1 MLRIFL
7 VSLAILCFPVQVFVF
22 AENSNQDQFE
32 FLANKAEEYYPSKLD
47 STVIYANDLIDKIRN
62 QAVVSA
68 YEEQMLDLLGRTYRR
83 MGNPERSEEYFLQ
96 AIELSTQRGN
106 IAQLGDSYN
115 RIGLLYRGIG
125 KYQEALKSYETSL
138 DYKLQTGNENSA
150 AGTLNNMGNL
160 YRAMGEKQ
168 KAYDSFIQ
176 SIEIRKRIG
185 EEERAATAYLN
196 LGNWMADEAEYE
208 KALNLYNDY
217 LNLVSSL
224 SDTLA
229 MANVITNIANIHSST
244 GNFDKALNSYLKA
257 DSLFKVSGVEDK
269 LEARINLNIGVLL
282 SKTENNYDAIKYYWE
297 AAKIYEKL
305 NDRQGLGKVYQNTG
319 QTFETL
325 DLPDSAFYYY
335 ELAIN
340 AFEPLGNKELLAG
353 VYENIGVIY
362 NQESTP
368 EYALDYLLRA
378 SAIFEDTKNERALA
392 NLYNNIGESYFYLE
406 QYNSAISYFR
416 ESLEK
421 ATETDFL
428 EVQERASFGLA
439 ETYAEIN
446 DFENAFKYQLLYD
459 EYKDSLLNLE
469 RVKVIEELITRYETE
484 QKDAE
489 IQILTAEQAQS
500 EAVIRQREAENRVQL
515 IAIISLIS
523 ATIGIILWFLY
534 SSRKKKVILKQ
545 KELLFR
551 NEIDSLMEKQ
561 RTESIAAMLKGQDKE
576 RKRLAAE
583 VHDRLG
589 SILSLVKLYFSSVDN
604 DLKEK
609 QPELYHSF
617 QEGNQLLDDTF
628 IELRAIIKEMSD
640 GKVSGKGLEQDILDL
655 LAKIKKVGVEIESK
669 IELNKNLHADVET
682 NMYRVIQEA
691 LSNSLKY
698 SKADTI
704 QLSIND
710 VNELTLSVK
719 DNGIGFDQES
729 YRVRKEA
736 GINSYGVENMENRVK
751 LLGGSFSL
759 KTKKGEGVQLEVSIP
774 IREKSEFW
782 NLTELN

>member
-1 MLRIFL
+1 MLRSFII
-7 VSLAILCFPVQVFVF
+7 SLAILCCSVQVF
-22 AENSNQDQFE
+22 AEDFNQDQFG
-32 FLANKAEEYYPSKLD
+32 FLANQAEEYYPSKLD

-62 QAVVSA
+62 QGVVSA

-83 MGNPERSEEYFLQ
+83 MGNSQRSEEYFLE
-96 AIELSTQRGN
+96 AIELSRQREN

-125 KYQEALKSYETSL
+125 RYEDALESYEKSL
-138 DYKLQTGNENSA
+138 EFKLQTGNENSA

-160 YRAMGEKQ
+160 YRAMGERQ

-208 KALNLYNDY
+208 KALDLYNDY

-224 SDTLA
+224 NDTLS
-229 MANVITNIANIHSST
+229 MASVFNNIGNVYNAT
-244 GNFDKALNSYLKA
+244 GELEKALDGYLEGDFLLKA
-257 DSLFKVSGVEDK
+257 SGVKDD
-269 LEARINLNIGVLL
+269 LEGRLNLNIGFVLYKL
-282 SKTENNYDAIKYYWE
+282 GKANEAIDYYRE
-297 AAKIYEKL
+297 AAKLFIDFDIRESYG
-305 NDRQGLGKVYQNTG
+305 NAWQNIGLV
-319 QTFETL
+319 FEQL
-325 DLPDSAFYYY
+325 EQADSALYYY

-534 SSRKKKVILKQ
+534 SSRKKKIILKQ

-628 IELRAIIKEMSD
+628 IELRAIIKEMSE

-669 IELNKNLHADVET
+669 IELSKNLHADVET